1 MRAMLTAAGVAG
13 AAGLVLVVA
22 GCHPPK
28 GDTGGRVDVSRTT
41 PAERS
46 DPQVLP
52 SALFEFGDQVAQQIA
67 RDLKDVPEL
76 NGEQR
81 VTVVF
86 GDIVNKTQIVPTS
99 DFEAFQR
106 RVRSQLMQSKNVLAQ
121 VRFVEMKGR
130 MDQLIQRET
139 STASD
144 SERGGRAP
152 ERKDLD
158 AATTFFLNGEM
169 YRIERG
175 GERVNTYLMGFNLT
189 RMDDGSIVW
198 ENSPYEVKQAR

>member
-1 MRAMLTAAGVAG
+1 MRALLTAMG
-13 AAGLVLVVA
+13 AAGLVLGLA
-22 GCHPPK
+22 GCQPPK
-28 GDTGGRVDVSRTT
+28 GGTGGRVDVSRSTH
-41 PAERS
+41 AERS
-46 DPQVLP
+46 DPQVLTG
-52 SALFEFGDQVAQQIA
+52 SLFEFGDQVSQQLA
-67 RDLKDVPEL
+67 RDLKEVPDL
-76 NGEQR
+76 NGEHK

-106 RVRSQLMQSKNVLAQ
+106 RVRSQLMQSKNVMSQ

-130 MDQLIQRET
+130 IDQLMQRET

-144 SERGGRAP
+144 AARGGKAP

-158 AATTFFLNGEM
+158 PATTFFLNGEM

-175 GERVNTYLMGFNLT
+175 GERVNTYLLRFNLT
-189 RMDDGSIVW
+189 KMDDGTIVW
-198 ENSPYEVKQAR
+198 ENSKYEVKQAR